1 MDLPNLF
8 QTNLCSELEHF
19 IELKCF
25 IFSGKHLKKDCPLC
39 RSLHFIH
46 CIRCKVNGHFDF
58 ACEVNQERLTTK
70 RIRSA
75 QKQEIFEAGQSF
87 DEKDL
92 PNLFR
97 IQKVKYGIEIGK
109 TEKVNKRG

>member
-8 QTNLCSELEHF
+8 QTNLYSELEHF
-19 IELKCF
+19 IGLKCF
-25 IFSGKHLKKDCPLC
+25 ICSGKHLKKDYPL
-39 RSLHFIH
+39 RISLHFIH

-58 ACEVNQERLTTK
+58 ACDVNHESLITK
-70 RIRSA
+70 RNHSA

-92 PNLFR
+92 PNCFEYKKLKMVF
-97 IQKVKYGIEIGK
+97 KLEH
-109 TEKVNKRG
+109 